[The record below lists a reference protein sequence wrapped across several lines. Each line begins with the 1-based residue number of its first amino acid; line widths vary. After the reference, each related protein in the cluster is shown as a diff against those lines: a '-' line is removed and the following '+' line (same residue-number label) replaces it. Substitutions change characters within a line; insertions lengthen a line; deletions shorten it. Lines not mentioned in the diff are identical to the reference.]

1 MKTSYRNKN
10 QRGREWTIHNREW
23 RMGGTHKWDWNSQKR
38 KLELKS
44 SKRRNYKNFR
54 KINNI
59 KKEPKQSAKIIV
71 IKKKEIKRLIIIL
84 EEGRR
89 IVDKANETPKR
100 WKRRRKR
107 WSRTTIWYWSIVGKG
122 EKESETVLRKGQ

>member
-1 MKTSYRNKN
+1 LL
-10 QRGREWTIHNREW
+10 
-23 RMGGTHKWDWNSQKR
+23 KR

-71 IKKKEIKRLIIIL
+71 IKKRRFKRLIIIL

-89 IVDKANETPKR
+89 IVDKANEIPKR
-100 WKRRRKR
+100 WRRRK
-107 WSRTTIWYWSIVGKG
+107 S
-122 EKESETVLRKGQ
+122 

>member
-1 MKTSYRNKN
+1 M
-10 QRGREWTIHNREW
+10 I
-23 RMGGTHKWDWNSQKR
+23 
-38 KLELKS
+38 
-44 SKRRNYKNFR
+44 
-54 KINNI
+54 NI

-107 WSRTTIWYWSIVGKG
+107 
-122 EKESETVLRKGQ
+122 